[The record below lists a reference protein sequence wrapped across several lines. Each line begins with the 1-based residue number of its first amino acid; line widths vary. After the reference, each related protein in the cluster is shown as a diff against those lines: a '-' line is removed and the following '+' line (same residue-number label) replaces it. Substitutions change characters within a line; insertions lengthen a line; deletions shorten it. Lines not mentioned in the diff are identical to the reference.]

1 MILPVGETFCCMICR
16 LLQDRSPACV
26 ECGAATMVSL
36 ERGAEALK
44 FGNLQLSNTPTTRK
58 EKLANAAGTIGIVA
72 GYAGILAG
80 AALWWPAIPL
90 ILGGGATGIGIAAW
104 KARDVDIAQV
114 ELLPPAAG
122 PSGIERRGVARKL
135 SDSVKSV
142 LDGSAVLV
150 EEIVIRTQ
158 GGGVLMRRVNAAP
171 FVIDAEGERLV
182 VAGAVRITSKPARQK
197 LRRADPIAAALGI
210 PHAVP
215 VAGVLETARLRDGDR
230 VRVTGTTSIEMVPEL
245 AFHRDAGETIV
256 MRGSPGAV
264 VTIAVED
271 GGAS

>member
-1 MILPVGETFCCMICR
+1 MICR
-16 LLQDRSPACV
+16 LLQERSPACA

-114 ELLPPAAG
+114 ELLPATANG
-122 PSGIERRGVARKL
+122 VEKRGVARKL

-142 LDGSAVLV
+142 LDGAAVLI
-150 EEIVIRTQ
+150 EEIVIRKQ

-171 FVIDAEGERLV
+171 FVIDADGERLV